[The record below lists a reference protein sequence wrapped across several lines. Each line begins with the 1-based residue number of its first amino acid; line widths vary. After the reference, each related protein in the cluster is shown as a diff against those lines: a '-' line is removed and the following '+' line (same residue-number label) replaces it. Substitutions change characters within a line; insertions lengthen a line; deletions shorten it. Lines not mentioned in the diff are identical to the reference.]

1 MEAVC
6 ADDPLHWFGVNQAG
20 PGEGRGVE
28 GTAERVCKL
37 SGVIVGRKR
46 VMMLEK
52 GKLRAGARACQQQ
65 VPREWP
71 QGYFFPL
78 GHSKAG
84 GEVRAGVDSG
94 RG

>member
-1 MEAVC
+1 M
-6 ADDPLHWFGVNQAG
+6 
-20 PGEGRGVE
+20 
-28 GTAERVCKL
+28 
-37 SGVIVGRKR
+37 GRKR

-52 GKLRAGARACQQQ
+52 GKLREGGRVCQQQ
-65 VPREWP
+65 VSREWP

-78 GHSKAG
+78 GHGKAG